1 MAANPPLEDPPMQT
15 SLAIALSALLAAPLL
30 AGCTVNTTPATPVV
44 VQERVVAPPQVV
56 TPPPVIMQR
65 Y

>member
-1 MAANPPLEDPPMQT
+1 MQT